1 MLRPIFAVLPLD
13 IHSLCYRARVSVW
26 GSADAALGGVQRFSP
41 ATARRGVAR
50 VLRPVAAVPGCV
62 ARAAACG
69 STWAA
74 GSGVQRF
81 WRRFSF
87 EILTLRVVMD
97 LLRSPS
103 RFLIEIG
110 DFDSRRQGQIPQ
122 KGFFEKVL
130 EYAQNWRLRSRRIGV
145 YHVSVFFN
153 GPAQLV
159 EHQSLTEDTTVNLGD
174 IYGYP
179 HQWRNFNI
187 FSDSSIPLRR
197 AFFFCFFLGLSC
209 F

>member
-1 MLRPIFAVLPLD
+1 MLPLN
-13 IHSLCYRARVSVW
+13 IRSPGYRARAAAC
-26 GSADAALGGVQRFSP
+26 GSAEASFSGVQRFSA
-41 ATARRGVAR
+41 ATARPRVAR
-50 VLRPVAAVPGCV
+50 VLRPVAALPGCV

-174 IYGYP
+174 IY
-179 HQWRNFNI
+179 
-187 FSDSSIPLRR
+187 L
-197 AFFFCFFLGLSC
+197 
-209 F
+209 